1 MATTDLSALLDRL
14 AGLEPTRLPFISLY
28 LNAQP
33 DDRGR
38 DRHEAFVRGELGE
51 RAASYMDDAAARASL
66 TRDLDRIQQWL
77 STELQP
83 SANGAAIFACSGDG
97 VFEAIQVAAAV
108 EENLLFI
115 GDRPH
120 LYPLARL
127 DARYPRYAA
136 LVCDTNRARIFVFAA
151 GAVETVDEVQGEKT
165 RRHDMG
171 GWSQARFQ
179 RRIDNIHKAHVQE
192 AVEALDRIVRA
203 EGIAHVLLSGNDVS
217 LPLIEDSLPQP
228 LRERVV
234 DVLRL
239 DTKAPEREVLERTL
253 EAMRRKDAESDQDK
267 VAALLDAY
275 RSGGLAVVG
284 FARTREALEKGQV
297 DELIASASLV
307 HLEGVHGIE
316 PALAEADDRGDAEPI
331 EKVDKA
337 LKADELVAIAR
348 QTDATITFIED
359 PSLLA
364 TVGGVGAILR
374 YRV

>member
-1 MATTDLSALLDRL
+1 MAATELSALLDRL
-14 AGLEPTRLPFISLY
+14 AAVEPTPFPFISLY
-28 LNAQP
+28 LNAQA
-33 DDRGR
+33 DDRGH
-38 DRHEAFVRGELGE
+38 DRHQKFVRIELGE
-51 RAASYMDDAAARASL
+51 RAASYIDDAAARASL

-83 SANGAAIFACSGDG
+83 SANGAAIFGCSEAG
-97 VFEAIQVAAAV
+97 VFEATQVAAAV
-108 EENLLFI
+108 DENLLFI

-192 AVEALDRIVRA
+192 AVEALDRIVRK
-203 EGIAHVLLSGNDVS
+203 EEIAHVLVSGNDVS
-217 LPLIEDSLPQP
+217 LPLIEECLPQP
-228 LRERVV
+228 LRDRVV

-253 EAMRRKDAESDQDK
+253 EAMRRKDAESDRDK
-267 VAALLDAY
+267 VEALLDAY
-275 RSGGLAVVG
+275 RSGGLGVVG

-297 DELIASASLV
+297 DELVVSASLAQ
-307 HLEGVHGIE
+307 LEGVQGIE
-316 PALAEADDRGDAEPI
+316 PALAEADDRGDPEPI
-331 EKVDKA
+331 EKVDNA

-364 TVGGVGAILR
+364 RLGGVGAILR
-374 YRV
+374 YKT